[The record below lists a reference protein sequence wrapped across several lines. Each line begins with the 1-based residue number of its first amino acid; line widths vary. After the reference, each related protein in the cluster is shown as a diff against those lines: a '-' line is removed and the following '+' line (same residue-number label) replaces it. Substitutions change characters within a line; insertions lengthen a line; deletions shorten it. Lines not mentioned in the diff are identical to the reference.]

1 MILFPAIDLKEGQCV
16 RLIEG
21 RMDSATVYSH
31 DPGSTAKAWQEQG
44 AAFIH
49 VVDLDG
55 AFAGQPR
62 NRQSI
67 ARIVQSVD
75 VPVQVGGGIR
85 DMETLED
92 LLSLGVKRVILG
104 SAAILRPALVAEA
117 CRKYGDRV
125 LVGIDARDGRVAI
138 QGWGETVEKTAL
150 ALALEVKE
158 LGIGRI
164 VFTDIRRD
172 GKLTGPN
179 LAATGELARASGLKV
194 IASGGV
200 SSLEDIRALK
210 SLEPDGVEGAIMGKA
225 LYSGAVRL
233 PEALAIARG
242 EDSTC

>member
-31 DPGSTAKAWQEQG
+31 DPGSTARAWQEQG
-44 AAFIH
+44 AEFIH

-62 NRQSI
+62 NRRSI
-67 ARIVQSVD
+67 AQIVQSVT

-85 DMETLED
+85 DLATIED
-92 LLSLGVKRVILG
+92 LLGLGVNRVILG
-104 SAAILRPALVAEA
+104 SAAILRPKLVAEA
-117 CRKYGDRV
+117 VEKYGQRI
-125 LVGIDARDGRVAI
+125 LVGIDAKDGLVAI

-150 ALALEVKE
+150 ELALEVKE
-158 LGIGRI
+158 WGIATI

-172 GKLTGPN
+172 GKLIGPN
-179 LAATGELARASGLKV
+179 LAATGELAKASGLQV

-200 SSLEDIRALK
+200 SSLDDIRALK
-210 SLEPDGVEGAIMGKA
+210 ELEDSGVVGAIMGKA

-242 EDSTC
+242 EG

>member
-21 RMDSATVYSH
+21 RMDSATVYSQ
-31 DPGSTAKAWQEQG
+31 DPGSTAKAWQDQG
-44 AAFIH
+44 GQFIH

-62 NRQSI
+62 NRESI
-67 ARIVQSVD
+67 ASIVQAVQ

-85 DMETLED
+85 DMETIED
-92 LLSLGVKRVILG
+92 LFSLGVNRVILG
-104 SAAILRPALVAEA
+104 SAAILNPGLIKEA
-117 CRKYGDRV
+117 CDKYGERV
-125 LVGIDARDGRVAI
+125 LVGIDAKDGLVAI

-150 ALALEVKE
+150 ELALEMKG
-158 LGIGRI
+158 LGIQRI

-172 GKLTGPN
+172 GKLSGPN
-179 LAATGELARASGLKV
+179 LAATGELAKASGLKV

-200 SSLEDIRALK
+200 SSLEDIRNLKAL
-210 SLEPDGVEGAIMGKA
+210 EQDGVEGAIMGKA
-225 LYSGAVRL
+225 LYSGAVKL

-242 EDSTC
+242 EA

>member
-1 MILFPAIDLKEGQCV
+1 MILFPAIDLKDGQCV

-21 RMDSATVYSH
+21 RMDSATVYSN
-31 DPGSTAKAWQEQG
+31 DPGSMAKLWQDQG
-44 AAFIH
+44 AQFIH

-67 ARIVQSVD
+67 IQIVQSVQ

-85 DMETLED
+85 DLDTITD
-92 LLSLGVKRVILG
+92 LLSLGVNRVILG
-104 SAAILRPALVAEA
+104 SAAILNPSLIAKA
-117 CRKYGDRV
+117 CQKYGERV
-125 LVGIDARDGRVAI
+125 LVGIDAKDGLVAI

-150 ALALEVKE
+150 ELALEMKE
-158 LGIGRI
+158 VGIQRI

-179 LAATGELARASGLKV
+179 LAATGELARDSGLRV

-200 SSLEDIRALK
+200 SSLEDIRQLK
-210 SLEPDGVEGAIMGKA
+210 KLEPQGVEGAIMGKA
-225 LYSGAVRL
+225 LYTGAIKL

-242 EDSTC
+242 EG

>member
-21 RMDSATVYSH
+21 RMDLATVYSQ
-31 DPGSTAKAWQEQG
+31 DPGSTAKTWQEQG
-44 AAFIH
+44 AEFIH

-62 NRQSI
+62 NRDSI
-67 ARIVQSVD
+67 AQIVQAVN

-85 DMETLED
+85 DLATIED
-92 LLSLGVKRVILG
+92 LLSLGVQRVILG
-104 SAAILRPALVAEA
+104 SAAILEPQFVAEA
-117 CRKYGDRV
+117 VEKYGERI
-125 LVGIDARDGRVAI
+125 LVGIDAKDGLVAI

-150 ALALEVKE
+150 ELALEVKKW
-158 LGIGRI
+158 GIGTI

-172 GKLTGPN
+172 GKLSGPN
-179 LAATGELARASGLKV
+179 LAATGELAKASGLRV

-200 SSLEDIRALK
+200 SSLADIRALK
-210 SLEPDGVEGAIMGKA
+210 ELTADGVVGAIMGKA
-225 LYSGAVRL
+225 LYSGAVQL

-242 EDSTC
+242 EG